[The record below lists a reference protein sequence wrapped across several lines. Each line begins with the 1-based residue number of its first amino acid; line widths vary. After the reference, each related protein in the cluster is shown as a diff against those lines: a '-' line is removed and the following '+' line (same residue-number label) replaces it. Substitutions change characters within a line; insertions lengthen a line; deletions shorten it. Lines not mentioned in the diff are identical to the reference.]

1 MATKLIFIRHGESEA
16 NFEHRFTGQSN
27 AFGLTERGHAQAQ
40 AAAEWLDGTPVDVIT
55 ASDLRR
61 AFDTARHLADRRGM
75 EVIPDAGFREIY
87 AGKWEGER
95 FDDLPG
101 LYPED
106 FGVWLSDIGSA
117 VCTDGE
123 SVADLQVRVRAAV
136 ERIVRTYPGKTVVIG
151 THATP
156 IRAMQCIWQNVPLA
170 GMKDVPWVPNA
181 SVTTVIYEDDL
192 SWHSVEIGK
201 TAHLAGME
209 TALPKNV

>member
-106 FGVWLSDIGSA
+106 FGVWRSDIGSA

-156 IRAMQCIWQNVPLA
+156 IRAMQCIWQNVPLS

-181 SVTTVIYEDDL
+181 SVTTVIYEEDL
-192 SWHSVEIGK
+192 SWHSVVIGK

>member
-1 MATKLIFIRHGESEA
+1 MATTLIFIRHGESEA
-16 NFEHRFTGQSN
+16 NYEHRFTGQSN
-27 AFGLTERGHAQAQ
+27 AFGLTERGHMQAQ
-40 AAAEWLDGTPVDVIT
+40 AAAEALTDILVDVIV

-61 AFDTARHLADRRGM
+61 AYDTAKHVADLRGM
-75 EVIPDAGFREIY
+75 DVIPDEGFREIF
-87 AGKWEGER
+87 AGKWEGQR

-101 LYPED
+101 LFPED
-106 FGVWLSDIGSA
+106 FGVWLSDIGAA

-136 ERIVRTYPGKTVVIG
+136 ERIVRTYPDKTVVIG

-156 IRAMQCIWQNVPLA
+156 IRAMQCIWQNIPLS

-181 SVTTVIYEDDL
+181 SITTVVYEADL
-192 SWHSVEIGK
+192 SWHSLCIGD
-201 TAHLAGME
+201 TAHLHGME

>member
-1 MATKLIFIRHGESEA
+1 MATTLIFIRHGESEA

-40 AAAEWLDGTPVDVIT
+40 AAAEWLDGTPIDVIV

-61 AFDTARHLADRRGM
+61 AFDTAKHLADRRGM
-75 EVIPDAGFREIY
+75 TVIPDEGFREIF
-87 AGKWEGER
+87 AGAWEGRKFSE
-95 FDDLPG
+95 LPEAF
-101 LYPED
+101 PAD
-106 FGVWLSDIGSA
+106 FGVWLEDIGSA

-123 SVADLQVRVRAAV
+123 SVADLQIRVRATV
-136 ERIVRTYPGKTVVIG
+136 ERIVRAYPGKTVAIG

-156 IRAMQCIWQNVPLA
+156 IRAMQCIWQHVPLS

-181 SVTTVIYEDDL
+181 SVTTVIYEDDMT
-192 SWHSVEIGK
+192 WHDAVIGQ
-201 TAHLAGME
+201 TAHLVGME